1 MPSIKHLY
9 EAVPRVGGILLRV
22 TTKKVQDSV
31 GLLGVPDVT
40 VTERETVNQR
50 EHSHS
55 KYDSQQNVIWEGGED
70 ARPDSSNDSRL
81 RVLRRHTLPGLHLR
95 IAPRHGVES
104 ITSFFSS
111 TGS

>member
-50 EHSHS
+50 EHPHS

-70 ARPDSSNDSRL
+70 ARPDSSKRQQ
-81 RVLRRHTLPGLHLR
+81 T
-95 IAPRHGVES
+95 
-104 ITSFFSS
+104 
-111 TGS
+111 